1 MKNKENFPFINNEQT
16 KIIISQLR
24 RSTCKIIKEN
34 GKSGTGSFCKIPY
47 PDQFKL
53 LPVLMTNNHVLD
65 ENDLKKY
72 SNIRFTID
80 DDNIVKNII
89 IDDSRII
96 FTDKE
101 LDVTI
106 IEIKPYDKIIHFLD
120 IDDEAFSEDINFNI
134 YKDEKIYILQYP
146 KGSKASHSVGKIKD
160 INDINISYYCYTDD
174 GSSGSPILVLS
185 KFKIIGIHKQRT
197 TFQFN
202 QGTFI
207 KFILDKF
214 NSKKSTSTDLIKKGG
229 TPSYEEQKY
238 QYTLDYINHKINSSQ
253 LIYLLNSLSM
263 NENKNNQIG
272 FNNIIEMSLFNS
284 EEIKDIYILDN
295 TDYTDKNGIKHFHD
309 GLKELNESNVDIY
322 INDFKTKFKKHYFF
336 SIGNFKIKMVFKIKM
351 TNCKNMF
358 YNCSNLK
365 NIDLS
370 SFDTKDVTDMSNMF
384 AGCGNLKNLNLSS
397 INTDKVT
404 DMSYMFY
411 GCDLL
416 QNLDLSSFNTKN
428 VTNMEGMFHRSFS
441 YLYNQINLNLS
452 SFDTRNV
459 RNMASMFEGCENLS
473 NIIFSHKFNTQNV
486 TDMSKMF
493 YSCKNLVNLDL
504 KYFDTRNV
512 TNMRGMFEHCS
523 KMETLDLSSF
533 NTENVTN
540 MYAMFFCCTNLICL
554 DLSSFDTRKVID
566 MGEMF
571 NTCSNLVSL
580 NLSSFNTINTK
591 NMRNMFDFCCN
602 LINVIFNKNVDCYLI
617 EKNYEERNKSHAS
630 SELHFIF
637 Q

>member
-1 MKNKENFPFINNEQT
+1 MKKT
-16 KIIISQLR
+16 
-24 RSTCKIIKEN
+24 
-34 GKSGTGSFCKIPY
+34 
-47 PDQFKL
+47 
-53 LPVLMTNNHVLD
+53 
-65 ENDLKKY
+65 
-72 SNIRFTID
+72 
-80 DDNIVKNII
+80 
-89 IDDSRII
+89 DS
-96 FTDKE
+96 
-101 LDVTI
+101 L
-106 IEIKPYDKIIHFLD
+106 
-120 IDDEAFSEDINFNI
+120 
-134 YKDEKIYILQYP
+134 
-146 KGSKASHSVGKIKD
+146 
-160 INDINISYYCYTDD
+160 
-174 GSSGSPILVLS
+174 
-185 KFKIIGIHKQRT
+185 
-197 TFQFN
+197 
-202 QGTFI
+202 
-207 KFILDKF
+207 
-214 NSKKSTSTDLIKKGG
+214 
-229 TPSYEEQKY
+229 SYEEQKY
-238 QYTLDYINHKINSSQ
+238 QYTLDYINHKINSNQ
-253 LIYLLNSLSM
+253 LVYLLNSLSI
-263 NENKNNQIG
+263 NGNKNNQIG
-272 FNNIIEMSLFNS
+272 FNNIIEMSLFNG

-358 YNCSNLK
+358 YHCSNLK

-384 AGCGNLKNLNLSS
+384 AGCGNLTNLNLSS

-591 NMRNMFDFCCN
+591 NMRKMFDFCCN
-602 LINVIFNKNVDCYLI
+602 LINVIFNKNADCYLI
-617 EKNYEERNKSHAS
+617 KKIMKKEIKVMLVQNCILFFNKK
-630 SELHFIF
+630 
-637 Q
+637 